1 MRYSVSDTAEY
12 GDYTRGPM
20 VIDAHVRETMK
31 KILADVQSGEF
42 AKEWMEENAQ
52 GRKKFLEMRAQAAEH
67 LIEKVGSE
75 LRKMMPWIQGSKE
88 EVTAAQAQARR

>member
-20 VIDAHVRETMK
+20 VIDAHVRNTMK
-31 KILADVQSGEF
+31 QILAEIQNGRF
-42 AKEWMEENAQ
+42 ANEWMAENAD
-52 GRKKFLEMRAQAAEH
+52 GRKKFLAMRARGAEH

-75 LRKMMPWIQGSKE
+75 LRKMMPWIQGSKA
-88 EVTAAQAQARR
+88 EVTAAQAEARR